1 MTDKSR
7 NMNTQLPVS
16 SQDDLKVKFML
27 RASLEI
33 KRRLEFGLKYH
44 CIGVFPSLPYFP
56 HTLSTF
62 PGKSFLIN
70 PLHKF
75 LFSGSS
81 CGRTALPKMA
91 IAPWPRNRERERENS
106 VQTKSRQSPT
116 FRFGSRGGVNWWY
129 RKGIARERGEVNQES
144 GKPRKLSIPKRRR
157 CQKSWVLLRSHKA
170 RMEN

>member
-1 MTDKSR
+1 MTDRSR

-16 SQDDLKVKFML
+16 SQDNLKVKFML

-33 KRRLEFGLKYH
+33 KLRLEFGLKYH

-62 PGKSFLIN
+62 PGKPFLIN

-75 LFSGSS
+75 LFSGSF

-91 IAPWPRNRERERENS
+91 IAPWPRNRETERTQFRPNPDK
-106 VQTKSRQSPT
+106 VQHLD
-116 FRFGSRGGVNWWY
+116 SRGGVNWWY
-129 RKGIARERGEVNQES
+129 SKGIARERGEK
-144 GKPRKLSIPKRRR
+144 KPGEWETK
-157 CQKSWVLLRSHKA
+157 KA
-170 RMEN
+170 KHSKNKEVSKVGCY